1 MSEFWGF
8 SIQTDFW
15 PRGRMHERRIQPC
28 QDRPGASLD
37 WGGQEQADW
46 PVPGYSDSSHRFH
59 DSAAISHSTN
69 LPQLVQH
76 RANPLHLPGEG
87 GPDLN
92 MISMS
97 HHNCCILTLSGAGGL
112 GDMVM
117 TEKKHVAKFCLDFH
131 LTQPNVGYIVFLAN
145 LIWKPQFKTFW
156 NPASNRVKEY
166 QTDTF

>member
-1 MSEFWGF
+1 MSESWGF
-8 SIQTDFW
+8 SIPTDFW

-97 HHNCCILTLSGAGGL
+97 HHNCCILTLY
-112 GDMVM
+112 
-117 TEKKHVAKFCLDFH
+117 KHFIAHQDHHHCPADTALHGTPAWPTQAYSPSCCSFH
-131 LTQPNVGYIVFLAN
+131 LLVTEYSA
-145 LIWKPQFKTFW
+145 WKIRQG
-156 NPASNRVKEY
+156 
-166 QTDTF
+166 